1 MPKKIIIICAVVAIL
16 IAGYAAALKKFY
28 PVAMIG
34 FRPVWNFDFKEN
46 VRAAQ
51 QFYEIQ
57 GAGRSV
63 LKIDWSGEEGKK
75 ISAEIEK
82 KVILTMVEN
91 ELLRV
96 ALKGDEFK
104 GIEEEADKTV
114 DDLLSVKGNS
124 DDLAKGLQLLYGWD
138 LAEARKRLLEPQA
151 RREALAEKLKKDN
164 IDFENWLSEQKRQ
177 TAIWIFSIG
186 RWNKETGMVD

>member
-1 MPKKIIIICAVVAIL
+1 
-16 IAGYAAALKKFY
+16 
-28 PVAMIG
+28 
-34 FRPVWNFDFKEN
+34 
-46 VRAAQ
+46 
-51 QFYEIQ
+51 
-57 GAGRSV
+57 
-63 LKIDWSGEEGKK
+63 
-75 ISAEIEK
+75 
-82 KVILTMVEN
+82 MVEN

-138 LAEARKRLLEPQA
+138 LAEARKRLLETQA

-177 TAIWIFSIG
+177 TTIWIFFVG
-186 RWNKETGMVD
+186 KWNKETGMVD